1 MVFSSFGLMRIW
13 NYLSIL
19 QIVQSN
25 DIDSLCA
32 TTFSCIKTVFLS
44 ILFIVHCLFFFTPFL
59 HADNLFIPFILYFR
73 LSFPVNLS
81 SISLS
86 SPRSLFTNQNHF
98 GLIGKI
104 LLICNS
110 RFSFVKVCRCGQCPT
125 LDYFSLCIVFIPQ
138 LLCTSVCVRGPRRI
152 KWFVL
157 GCNCQDD

>member
-32 TTFSCIKTVFLS
+32 TTFSCLKTFFLS

-73 LSFPVNLS
+73 LSFSVNLS

-86 SPRSLFTNQNHF
+86 SPRSLFTDQNHF

-125 LDYFSLCIVFIPQ
+125 LDYFSLCSFHSSA
-138 LLCTSVCVRGPRRI
+138 SVYVGVCERTPEDKMVC
-152 KWFVL
+152 L
-157 GCNCQDD
+157 GL